1 MQKICQKIVR
11 VQNGLITE
19 IYDGLIYRDFN
30 DNDRAIKE
38 LLMEDVGM
46 DFDAML
52 QTYEKLIFDLASS
65 NIDNPD
71 MQAMIKNRLPEG
83 WLDWAETIYR
93 EEGRQEQSL
102 QQKSQ
107 PIL

>member
-1 MQKICQKIVR
+1 
-11 VQNGLITE
+11 
-19 IYDGLIYRDFN
+19 
-30 DNDRAIKE
+30 
-38 LLMEDVGM
+38 MEDVGM

-52 QTYEKLIFDLASS
+52 QTYEKLIYDLASS

-93 EEGRQEQSL
+93 KKED
-102 QQKSQ
+102 KSNRFSRRVSRSCNCLRFAG
-107 PIL
+107 IAGLALFHTKVVTYDVRGWRLLSVC